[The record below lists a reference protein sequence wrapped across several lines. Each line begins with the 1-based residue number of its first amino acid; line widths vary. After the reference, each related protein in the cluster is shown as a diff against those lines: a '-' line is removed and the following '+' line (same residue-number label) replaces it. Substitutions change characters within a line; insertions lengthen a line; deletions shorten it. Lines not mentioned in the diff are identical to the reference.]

1 MRPRYLLAT
10 LAILPTLAALSPTP
24 ARADTFGCTVLLC
37 MLNPQGW
44 ASVPYCVPPVQKAF
58 ALAASRRPWPQ
69 CPEANMSAQPDKP
82 GESSDFVGQDGRM
95 RVPLGKS
102 TAP

>member
-1 MRPRYLLAT
+1 MRRWNLFAT
-10 LAILPTLAALSPTP
+10 LAILPTLTAISPAP

-58 ALAASRRPWPQ
+58 ALVASRRPGPQ
-69 CPEANMSAQPDKP
+69 CPEANLSAQPDKA
-82 GESSDFVGQDGRM
+82 GESTDILGQDGTT
-95 RVPLGKS
+95 RVPLRNS
-102 TAP
+102 PAP

>member
-1 MRPRYLLAT
+1 MRSRYLIAGV
-10 LAILPTLAALSPTP
+10 AILPTLAALSSTP

-44 ASVPYCVPPVQKAF
+44 ASVPYCVPPVQKALS
-58 ALAASRRPWPQ
+58 LAASRRPWPQ
-69 CPEANMSAQPDKP
+69 CPEANMSAQPDKAD
-82 GESSDFVGQDGRM
+82 ESTDILGQDGTT
-95 RVPLGKS
+95 RVPPGKS

>member
-1 MRPRYLLAT
+1 MRPRHLFAT
-10 LAILPTLAALSPTP
+10 LAILPPLMALSPAP

-58 ALAASRRPWPQ
+58 ALVASRRPWPQ
-69 CPEANMSAQPDKP
+69 CPEANMSAQPDKAD
-82 GESSDFVGQDGRM
+82 ESTDILGQDGTT
-95 RVPLGKS
+95 RVPPGKS

>member
-1 MRPRYLLAT
+1 MRSGYLIAGF
-10 LAILPTLAALSPTP
+10 AILPMLSALSSAP

-37 MLNPQGW
+37 ILNPQGW

-58 ALAASRRPWPQ
+58 ALVASRRPWPQ
-69 CPEANMSAQPDKP
+69 CPEANMSAQPDKT
-82 GESSDFVGQDGRM
+82 GESIDILGQDGTT
-95 RVPLGKS
+95 RVPLGTS

>member
-1 MRPRYLLAT
+1 MRPRHLFAT
-10 LAILPTLAALSPTP
+10 LAILPPLMALSPAP

-37 MLNPQGW
+37 ILNPQGW

-58 ALAASRRPWPQ
+58 ALVASRRPWPQ
-69 CPEANMSAQPDKP
+69 CPEANLSAQPDATR
-82 GESSDFVGQDGRM
+82 GFIDTLSQDRTT
-95 RVPLGKS
+95 RVPLGTS

>member
-1 MRPRYLLAT
+1 MRPRHLFAT
-10 LAILPTLAALSPTP
+10 LAILPTLTALSPAP

-37 MLNPQGW
+37 MLSPQGW

-58 ALAASRRPWPQ
+58 SLVASRRPWPQ
-69 CPEANMSAQPDKP
+69 CPEANLSAQLDKT
-82 GESSDFVGQDGRM
+82 GESIDILGHDRTT
-95 RVPLGKS
+95 RVPLGTS

>member
-1 MRPRYLLAT
+1 MRPRHLFAT
-10 LAILPTLAALSPTP
+10 LAILPTLTAISPAP

-58 ALAASRRPWPQ
+58 ALVASRRPWPQ
-69 CPEANMSAQPDKP
+69 CPEANMSALPDKA
-82 GESSDFVGQDGRM
+82 GESIDILGQDGTT

-102 TAP
+102 IAP

>member
-1 MRPRYLLAT
+1 MRPRHLFAT
-10 LAILPTLAALSPTP
+10 LAILPPLMALSPAP

-58 ALAASRRPWPQ
+58 ALVASRRPWPQ
-69 CPEANMSAQPDKP
+69 CPEANMSAQPDKT
-82 GESSDFVGQDGRM
+82 GEPIDIQSQDRTT
-95 RVPLGKS
+95 RVPLGTS

>member
-1 MRPRYLLAT
+1 MRSRYRLAAV
-10 LAILPTLAALSPTP
+10 AILPTLGALSAAP

-44 ASVPYCVPPVQKAF
+44 ASVPYCVPPVQAAF
-58 ALAASRRPWPQ
+58 ALIAKRRPWPQ
-69 CPEANMSAQPDKP
+69 CPEANLSAQLDKT
-82 GESSDFVGQDGRM
+82 GESIDILGHDRTT

-102 TAP
+102 PAP

>member
-1 MRPRYLLAT
+1 MRSRNCLALAAVLL
-10 LAILPTLAALSPTP
+10 TLAALSPAA

-44 ASVPYCVPPVQKAF
+44 ASVPHCVPPVQAAF
-58 ALAASRRPWPQ
+58 AIVAKGRPWPQ
-69 CPEANMSAQPDKP
+69 CPEANISAQPDTAS
-82 GESSDFVGQDGRM
+82 ESIDISGQSGRT

-102 TAP
+102 AAP

>member
-1 MRPRYLLAT
+1 MRSGYLIAGVV
-10 LAILPTLAALSPTP
+10 ILPTLSAFSPVP
-24 ARADTFGCTVLLC
+24 VRADTFGCTVLLC

-58 ALAASRRPWPQ
+58 ALVASRRPWPQ
-69 CPEANMSAQPDKP
+69 CPEANMSAQPDKT
-82 GESSDFVGQDGRM
+82 GESIDIQSQDRTT
-95 RVPLGKS
+95 RVPLGTS